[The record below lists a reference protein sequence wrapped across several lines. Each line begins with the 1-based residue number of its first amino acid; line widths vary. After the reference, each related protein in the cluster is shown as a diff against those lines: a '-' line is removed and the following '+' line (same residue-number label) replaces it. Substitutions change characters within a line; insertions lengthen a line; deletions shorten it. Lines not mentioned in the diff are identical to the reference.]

1 MPVAIAEGVIFL
13 FFVVFF
19 ISIGFACLFTRTK
32 NARIFVVKWFM
43 GIFFGP
49 FVLFA
54 VYNILEYFLEQIKT
68 LPARK
73 MFYTRCAIASEKVYK
88 TADDVEGILL
98 LNVRGLNDKASDLYW
113 PDAALPY
120 ESRGDNYIRG
130 FLKEARRYVPWS
142 KGPIYEHYFLYL
154 DIKEDNEFIR
164 YRLEKE
170 GGEKLKKAPSPSE
183 PTRYAV
189 SFINHDNTEDRK
201 NGIAGTTVTI
211 EDTLTGEIMAE
222 RTSYAFIP
230 QFIINGS
237 VNWHNA
243 VTCPKGGNQYHS
255 TKKFVNQV
263 IKPKQEH

>member
-1 MPVAIAEGVIFL
+1 MDYWYIFRAFLL
-13 FFVVFF
+13 FMAYEVFQY
-19 ISIGFACLFTRTK
+19 L
-32 NARIFVVKWFM
+32 
-43 GIFFGP
+43 
-49 FVLFA
+49 
-54 VYNILEYFLEQIKT
+54 LEQIKT

-73 MFYTRCAIASEKVYK
+73 IFYTRCATAKEKVYK

-98 LNVRGLNDKASDLYW
+98 LNIRQSKDKYYNDLYW

-120 ESRGDNYIRG
+120 ESRGDNYIHG

-142 KGPIYEHYFLYL
+142 KGPVYEHYFLYV
-154 DIKEDNEFIR
+154 DIKEENEFIR

-170 GGEKLKKAPSPSE
+170 GGGKFKKAPSP
-183 PTRYAV
+183 PKPARYAV

-211 EDTLTGEIMAE
+211 EDTLTGERMAE

-230 QFIINGS
+230 KFIVNGS